1 MAKDNAVRFE
11 EEVMKSEELQKRL
24 MDAARSFDGDRTD
37 EKAIFEAVIFP
48 IAKEIGMEFSYE
60 EASGAK
66 NPDEDRE
73 LNPDELQAVAGG
85 YGAHYMALK
94 RLIKKYSG

>member
-48 IAKEIGMEFSYE
+48 IARDIGMEFTYE
-60 EASGAK
+60 EAAESK
-66 NPDEDRE
+66 DTSEDRE
-73 LNPDELQAVAGG
+73 LGSDELKAVAGG
-85 YGAHYMALK
+85 HGADFWALK